1 MFDAMDAPGKTVE
14 VARQITAVVSMVGTG
29 VKLHCL
35 AAISLVFFASGVP
48 DAKAQGTSQL
58 NKEIQTETNVL
69 GGMIKDLG
77 PDMGQ
82 IGSLAKQFGDPNL
95 QKQTTSLQ
103 GSGALGMG
111 SDALSQISALTG
123 QISHIPGLGGIAS
136 SLKAACG
143 TGGTQNFSKTSVV
156 SKLLPQ
162 FGGGGDTAISSS
174 GLLGD
179 FGSISQALGA
189 GSSGSSGS
197 GDASMQS
204 EMGQAAQVLPAA
216 VKNMQQE
223 NQEIKQL
230 LAE

>member
-1 MFDAMDAPGKTVE
+1 VGKTVE
-14 VARQITAVVSMVGTG
+14 VVLRKWQGARMVGKFEL
-29 VKLHCL
+29 KLNCL
-35 AAISLVFFASGVP
+35 AAISVMLLSCPAP
-48 DAKAQGTSQL
+48 DARAQGTSQL
-58 NKEIQTETNVL
+58 NQDIQTETNAL
-69 GGMIKDLG
+69 GGFIKDLG
-77 PDMGQ
+77 PEMGQ

-95 QKQTTSLQ
+95 QKQAASLH

-111 SDALSQISALTG
+111 GDALSQISAMTG
-123 QISHIPGLGGIAS
+123 QMSHIPGLSGIAS

-143 TGGTQNFSKTSVV
+143 SGGTQNFSRTSVV

-162 FGGGGDTAISSS
+162 FGGGGGSSITSS
-174 GLLGD
+174 GLLSD

-189 GSSGSSGS
+189 GSNGASAGA
-197 GDASMQS
+197 GDPSMQS

-216 VKNMQQE
+216 VQNMQQE